1 MATNGPVDPQG
12 PAPFEPGPLDPQH
25 PGPFGALRDEIA
37 FVIETLRR
45 FGRRLMLAF
54 LALLLPLWGF
64 AELADEIH
72 EHEII
77 AFDEP
82 LLRGAHGLAGEGL
95 DRFFVLISELGYRWG
110 VVPFDIAFVLL
121 LTLLRRR
128 REATFAALALGGS
141 ALLNMGVKH
150 LFARA
155 RPTLWESIA
164 PELTYSFPSGHAMGS
179 ATLAWVL
186 VLLSW
191 QTRWRWPVFA
201 IMAPFALLV
210 GLSRVY
216 LGVHYPSD
224 ILAGWAAA
232 SVWVA
237 TVFFVL
243 YRHDRHPWKPQNA

>member
-1 MATNGPVDPQG
+1 MADHEPAEPQSHGPI
-12 PAPFEPGPLDPQH
+12 DPQH

-37 FVIETLRR
+37 FVFDTLRR
-45 FGRRLMLAF
+45 VGRRLLLAF
-54 LALLLPLWGF
+54 LALMLPLWGF

-72 EHEII
+72 EREVIL
-77 AFDEP
+77 FDEP
-82 LLRGAHGLAGEGL
+82 LLRGAHALAGEGL
-95 DRFFVLISELGYRWG
+95 DRFFVVISRLGYGWG
-110 VVPFDIAFVLL
+110 VVPFDIALVLL

-179 ATLAWVL
+179 ASLAWVL

-191 QTRWRWPVFA
+191 HTRWRWPVLL
-201 IMAPFALLV
+201 MMVPFVVLV
-210 GLSRVY
+210 GYSRIY

-232 SVWVA
+232 SVWVV
-237 TVFFVL
+237 TVFFAL
-243 YRHDRHPWKPQNA
+243 YRHDRHPWKPRNT